1 MRVPIRK
8 GPTRPQVTVD
18 PYLTE
23 AKFRSLS
30 IKLEAMKKSH
40 PILAAEVKRLAE
52 MGDFSENAGYQLA
65 KGRLRGLNQR
75 IMDLDKQLKE
85 AEIIQPDPQMS
96 AVQIGSRVSL
106 LKAGKMLNYVILGSN
121 ESDPAGGSISY
132 LSPLG
137 AALMGSQVG
146 DTVYLNLEGKVVIYK
161 IISLELS

>member
-1 MRVPIRK
+1 MRAPIRK
-8 GPTRPQVTVD
+8 GPTRPQVKVD

-30 IKLEAMKKSH
+30 MKLEEMKKSH
-40 PILAAEVKRLAE
+40 PALAAEVKRLAE

-75 IMDLDKQLKE
+75 IIDLDKQLKE
-85 AEIIQPDPQMS
+85 VEIIQADPRILV
-96 AVQIGSRVSL
+96 VQIGSRVSL

-121 ESDPAGGSISY
+121 ESDPTHGKISY

-137 AALMGSQVG
+137 AALMGRRAGERFSLKLGLKEQEYEIIEV
-146 DTVYLNLEGKVVIYK
+146 K
-161 IISLELS
+161 IA